1 MRLLGQMG
9 ELEEAEEAYYSCLD
23 RENHYEK
30 LRKIETR
37 LRQKTSKG
45 ERGVEEGP
53 RDRIDGMAHLRTR
66 ISQVDQQLADYD
78 EAIEE
83 QHFVVEG
90 LKGRSQE
97 VEEED
102 D

>member
-1 MRLLGQMG
+1 
-9 ELEEAEEAYYSCLD
+9 
-23 RENHYEK
+23 
-30 LRKIETR
+30 
-37 LRQKTSKG
+37 
-45 ERGVEEGP
+45 
-53 RDRIDGMAHLRTR
+53 MAHLRTR